1 MSDVQTAA
9 HRILVAGHRSRIRC
23 AVGLGSGLL
32 IVILGIMAATPGLF
46 WLGAIAMVIAGIM
59 FARANNRI
67 RQAELEV
74 AKARENSPS

>member
-1 MSDVQTAA
+1 MSDVQAAA

-23 AVGLGSGLL
+23 AWGLGIGLL
-32 IVILGIMAATPGLF
+32 IVVLGIMATTPGLF